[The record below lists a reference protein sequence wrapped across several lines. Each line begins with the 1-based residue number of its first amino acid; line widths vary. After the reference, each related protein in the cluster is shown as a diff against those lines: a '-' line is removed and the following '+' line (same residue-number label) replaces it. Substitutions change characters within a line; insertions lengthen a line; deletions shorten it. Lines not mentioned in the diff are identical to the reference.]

1 MGPASAA
8 TAAWPSSP
16 TTAGTNARDH
26 PLSPRGHK
34 LGRRTSESRNPG
46 LRDHGYNMAAAD
58 DLDQLRA
65 ERDEWRRRAEVAEA
79 VAAERLARAETAEHA
94 LRAAEAALA
103 GHPSSLPAPP
113 ALQAEPAPA
122 EPRRPASLLE
132 RWRRYT
138 DTLN

>member
-1 MGPASAA
+1 M
-8 TAAWPSSP
+8 T
-16 TTAGTNARDH
+16 
-26 PLSPRGHK
+26 
-34 LGRRTSESRNPG
+34 
-46 LRDHGYNMAAAD
+46 AD
-58 DLDQLRA
+58 DIDRLRA
-65 ERDEWRRRAEVAEA
+65 ERDGWRRRAEVAEA

-103 GHPSSLPAPP
+103 GHPSSLPADLP
-113 ALQAEPAPA
+113 AIHAVPAPA

>member
-1 MGPASAA
+1 
-8 TAAWPSSP
+8 
-16 TTAGTNARDH
+16 
-26 PLSPRGHK
+26 
-34 LGRRTSESRNPG
+34 
-46 LRDHGYNMAAAD
+46 MAD
-58 DLDQLRA
+58 PDEIDRLRA

-79 VAAERLARAETAEHA
+79 IAAERLARAETAEHA

-113 ALQAEPAPA
+113 AEAPPPAPE
-122 EPRRPASLLE
+122 EPKRPASLLE

>member
-1 MGPASAA
+1 
-8 TAAWPSSP
+8 
-16 TTAGTNARDH
+16 
-26 PLSPRGHK
+26 
-34 LGRRTSESRNPG
+34 
-46 LRDHGYNMAAAD
+46 MAAAEEID
-58 DLDQLRA
+58 RLRA

-103 GHPSSLPAPP
+103 GHPSTLPASEP
-113 ALQAEPAPA
+113 AVQAAPAPA

-138 DTLN
+138 ETLN

>member
-1 MGPASAA
+1 M
-8 TAAWPSSP
+8 
-16 TTAGTNARDH
+16 
-26 PLSPRGHK
+26 
-34 LGRRTSESRNPG
+34 
-46 LRDHGYNMAAAD
+46 LRDHGAGMATPEEI
-58 DLDQLRA
+58 DQLRA

-103 GHPSSLPAPP
+103 GHPSTLPADGP
-113 ALQAEPAPA
+113 AVHAAPAPA

>member
-1 MGPASAA
+1 
-8 TAAWPSSP
+8 
-16 TTAGTNARDH
+16 
-26 PLSPRGHK
+26 
-34 LGRRTSESRNPG
+34 
-46 LRDHGYNMAAAD
+46 MADSD
-58 DLDQLRA
+58 DIDRLRA

-103 GHPSSLPAPP
+103 GHPSALPADAPGVHAAPP
-113 ALQAEPAPA
+113 PA
-122 EPRRPASLLE
+122 EPKRPTSLLE

>member
-1 MGPASAA
+1 
-8 TAAWPSSP
+8 
-16 TTAGTNARDH
+16 
-26 PLSPRGHK
+26 
-34 LGRRTSESRNPG
+34 
-46 LRDHGYNMAAAD
+46 MAAAD
-58 DLDQLRA
+58 EIDQLRA

-103 GHPSSLPAPP
+103 GHPSTLPVDGP
-113 ALQAEPAPA
+113 AVHAAPAPA

>member
-1 MGPASAA
+1 MA
-8 TAAWPSSP
+8 TV
-16 TTAGTNARDH
+16 D
-26 PLSPRGHK
+26 
-34 LGRRTSESRNPG
+34 EV
-46 LRDHGYNMAAAD
+46 
-58 DLDQLRA
+58 DQLRA

-103 GHPSSLPAPP
+103 GHPSTLPADGS
-113 ALQAEPAPA
+113 AIQAAPAPA

-138 DTLN
+138 ETLN

>member
-1 MGPASAA
+1 
-8 TAAWPSSP
+8 
-16 TTAGTNARDH
+16 
-26 PLSPRGHK
+26 
-34 LGRRTSESRNPG
+34 
-46 LRDHGYNMAAAD
+46 MAAAD
-58 DLDQLRA
+58 DIDRLRA

-103 GHPSSLPAPP
+103 GHPSSLPADGPP
-113 ALQAEPAPA
+113 VHAVPAPA

>member
-1 MGPASAA
+1 
-8 TAAWPSSP
+8 
-16 TTAGTNARDH
+16 
-26 PLSPRGHK
+26 
-34 LGRRTSESRNPG
+34 
-46 LRDHGYNMAAAD
+46 MAAAD
-58 DLDQLRA
+58 DIDRLRA

-79 VAAERLARAETAEHA
+79 VAAERLIRAETAEHA

-103 GHPSSLPAPP
+103 GHPSTLPAYGP
-113 ALQAEPAPA
+113 AIQAVPAPA